1 MKQLLLT
8 LLLLLFTILPSHA
21 QETLALSGLWEYATA
36 DSAGYA
42 SEVALPG
49 ALRVEGDR
57 ISFRRSVYVP
67 GIWEEKRVFLYL
79 ERPLFAT
86 RVYVNGYQVGGD
98 SILSAPH
105 RFDITRALKL
115 GERNTIVISGRPTGK
130 VTGIT
135 GLMELRAHDEQLHI
149 RRVRVYPQPFQNIA
163 QVEAQLEGSYYD
175 LSYYPL
181 QVLMQRANVDSATV
195 TMVNYEIENRHM
207 ILNVP
212 AGKKIDLWDEFTP
225 NLYQI
230 GVSAGYEYYET
241 TFGMREL
248 AREGEQLLINRR
260 PLYLRG
266 VVERHDFP
274 EGYPP
279 TDEGPWRTIFQ
290 HYKDCGLNLVYFAD
304 YCPTDAAFTA
314 ADKLGLMLYP
324 ADSLPMRERILDTY
338 GDHPSLLPVLPRL
351 QCVAEREIGKK
362 SIETMLSKKDI
373 PGFLLRSLPDSID
386 ASEMHQYCSAL
397 VPLARLSKEAYALG
411 DTLRAS
417 VECYNAL
424 YGDIKKVQ
432 ASYFVCNDH
441 NDILTSGQVYVGGVP
456 LGPGNPM
463 GEIVVP
469 LEGITVPQKLTLTI
483 VLSGNRY
490 VNRWEFRVY
499 DNKEKL

>member
-8 LLLLLFTILPSHA
+8 LLLSLFTILPSHA

-181 QVLMQRANVDSATV
+181 QVLMQRANVDSAAVTV
-195 TMVNYEIENRHM
+195 VNYEIENRHM

-290 HYKDCGLNLVYFAD
+290 RYKDCGLNLVYFAD

-338 GDHPSLLPVLPRL
+338 GDHPSLLPVLPHVQR
-351 QCVAEREIGKK
+351 VAERDLCKER
-362 SIETMLSKKDI
+362 IEALLADSLSA
-373 PGFLLRSLPDSID
+373 GFLLPCIPDSIV
-386 ASEMHQYCSAL
+386 ASKMHQYCSAL
-397 VPLARLSKEAYALG
+397 VPLAHLSQKKYTSA

-424 YGDIKKVQ
+424 YGDIRKVQ
-432 ASYFVCNDH
+432 ATYFISNENHDV
-441 NDILTSGQVYVGGVP
+441 LASGLLYTGGVP
-456 LGPGNPM
+456 LGPSNPL

-469 LEGITVPQKLTLTI
+469 LEKVVAPQRLTLTI
-483 VLSGNRY
+483 VLSGNKY
-490 VNRWEFRVY
+490 VNQWDFMVK
-499 DNKEKL
+499 NK